1 MNHLKTKLIFTCL
14 ISFSFGEV
22 VSQNYALTNANILD
36 IDKGAILNNQVLLT
50 SNGKIENLGSDL
62 EIPSGYEKIDL
73 GGRYVLPGLIDAHTH
88 ISSIDAATRAL
99 NSGVTTARSAS
110 TSAYQDVAI
119 RDMVLKGQLAG
130 PEILAAGVFVTPQL
144 GESILADSRL
154 GELIGGVTSED
165 ALRKLVNINA
175 DHGVNV
181 IKTRGTERAGL
192 PNTDPRKQTY
202 TEAQLTIIV
211 DQATKRGI
219 PVMAH
224 AHGDEGAYAAVKA
237 GVKSIEHGTYLSIRT
252 LELMKQKGTYM
263 VPTYT
268 TVVDLSEPGGD
279 YDNPILTFRGKHML
293 PALQE
298 AVRNAR
304 RLGVKIV
311 TGADTG
317 YGPESITRISTEIE
331 NFVKI
336 GMEPIE
342 ALRSATTTAAELL
355 AVNDRTGKLKA
366 GMEADLI
373 VIQNNPLND
382 ILSIHDVLMVMS
394 NGQMALQRLP
404 FAIED

>member
-1 MNHLKTKLIFTCL
+1 MKNLIQFPILLTVFAICSL
-14 ISFSFGEV
+14 GANA
-22 VSQNYALTNANILD
+22 QNYALTNANV
-36 IDKGAILNNQVLLT
+36 LNIETGQIATNQTILT
-50 SNGKIENLGSDL
+50 SKGKIEKIGNVTK
-62 EIPSGYEKIDL
+62 IPSGYEQVDI
-73 GGRYVLPGLIDAHTH
+73 GGRYILPGLIDAHTH

-110 TSAYQDVAI
+110 TPAYQDVVL
-119 RDMVLKGQLAG
+119 RDMVKKGQLAG

-144 GESILADSRL
+144 GETVLADSRL
-154 GELIGGVTSED
+154 GELIGGVESED

-175 DHGVNV
+175 DRGVNV

-192 PNTDPRKQTY
+192 PETDPRKQTY
-202 TEAQLTIIV
+202 TEKQLSVIV
-211 DQATKRGI
+211 DEAKKRGI

-237 GVKSIEHGTYLSIRT
+237 GVRSIEHGTYLSTRT
-252 LELMKQKGTYM
+252 LELMKEMGTYL

-304 RLGVKIV
+304 QIGVKIA

-317 YGPESITRISTEIE
+317 YSAESITRISTEIE

-336 GMEPIE
+336 GMTPIE
-342 ALRSATTTAAELL
+342 ALQCATTTGAELL
-355 AVNDRTGKLKA
+355 GINDRTGKLVE
-366 GMEADLI
+366 GFEADLI
-373 VIQNNPLND
+373 VIQNNPSEN
-382 ILSIHDVLMVMS
+382 ILSVHDVLMVMS
-394 NGQMALQRLP
+394 NGILALQRLP
-404 FAIED
+404 FSIEE